1 MSHFNKK
8 SSKIYSVGTYLPTQV
23 VKSIDLFES
32 FKSDARYG
40 ISTSWMDDE
49 MGICERR
56 MSDGAE
62 KPSSL
67 AINAAKQA
75 IAECT
80 DLNLEH
86 IDMVLFCGIERDQPQ
101 PATAHTV
108 QNALGLHAQH
118 VFDVANACFGFVDGI
133 EIASRFI
140 EAGVIRKALI
150 TTGEVPTRLIP
161 SFLKQLQGNLSR
173 KEALKLLGWLS
184 VGDAGGAV
192 IMGDGEDERDS
203 AAGFRVFNN
212 QADSSHVDKCTYYKK
227 DDGEY
232 EGKMDMGRI
241 VAHGLKMHRNLLSET
256 LSMVGWDRFDWLIS
270 HQTGRRNFDQI
281 EKMNVVGADRMIR
294 TYPLLGNIT
303 TATFAISYQQLL
315 NRPEIQR
322 GDRIGGCFSGSGLTA
337 GQFCYT
343 F

>member
-1 MSHFNKK
+1 
-8 SSKIYSVGTYLPTQV
+8 
-23 VKSIDLFES
+23 
-32 FKSDARYG
+32 
-40 ISTSWMDDE
+40 

-86 IDMVLFCGIERDQPQ
+86 IDMVLFCGIERDQPE

-203 AAGFRVFNN
+203 AAVSECLTIKPIALTLTSVPTIR
-212 QADSSHVDKCTYYKK
+212 KT
-227 DDGEY
+227 
-232 EGKMDMGRI
+232 MGNTRAKWI
-241 VAHGLKMHRNLLSET
+241 WAESLPTVSRCIGIYSLK
-256 LSMVGWDRFDWLIS
+256 
-270 HQTGRRNFDQI
+270 
-281 EKMNVVGADRMIR
+281 
-294 TYPLLGNIT
+294 P
-303 TATFAISYQQLL
+303 
-315 NRPEIQR
+315 
-322 GDRIGGCFSGSGLTA
+322 
-337 GQFCYT
+337 
-343 F
+343 